1 MSNHQYGCPK
11 CGVALESAQDVS
23 GRKVRCLGCFTVFV
37 AGGERAEPKRTV
49 RRTTPEPIQ
58 QYVPPLPK
66 SRRIPVVGFMVVGG
80 ALVLAIGLTIFF
92 GIKYKNRLDDHES
105 KVVAQKSASDKTPVA
120 AKTAPPKTTP
130 TKPSSDPVVPRK
142 EEEEDT
148 SVVPA
153 VNPDSGTK
161 PLDVGTKP
169 ADSGTKPADA
179 GTKPPAK
186 KDDLKIPDIGSLLPK
201 LPGPD
206 VPVAKKGDVP
216 SAPPESKPI
225 ETKPEPAEPVRGDG
239 QIPPKLL
246 ESLKAGTVFIKVRTR
261 EFQASGSGFV
271 LKVDGDTALIVTNQ
285 HVAQAKSREGFAA
298 RDADIE
304 VIFHSG
310 RPKEFSRKAELIAA
324 DAEHDLAVLQVTGVR
339 NAENFPA
346 AINTKDRPPLAETTP
361 IYIIGFPFG
370 EGLAIAKGNN
380 PAVTISRGTITSLR
394 DDETGDTVFIQI
406 DADANPGNSGGPVVD
421 GRGRLVGV
429 LKGGKPGTKINFAIP
444 SNEVTRMV
452 TGRVSDLEF
461 RVNRVVRDTIEVD
474 VRGSL
479 VDPMGHVKS
488 ASLRV
493 VRADDLKSK
502 PKVGADGKWAAL
514 EGSEKTELKI
524 TGKSVSGRID
534 LPLRNRDRGE
544 IDILFQP
551 ACTDKDGRTHYF
563 APVSQTVR
571 ITEGPPTGRIP
582 GPGGPP
588 PGVDGPPP
596 GVGGPVAP
604 NPMIPGKPGGP
615 PPAPKAAPI
624 GPVAPAVP
632 GGAPG
637 GAPVA
642 PIPMA
647 PRPKG

>member
-1 MSNHQYGCPK
+1 MSNHRYACPK
-11 CGVALESAQDVS
+11 CGVALESAQDVG

-37 AGGERAEPKRTV
+37 AGGERPEPKRTAH
-49 RRTTPEPIQ
+49 RTTPEPVQ

-66 SRRIPVVGFMVVGG
+66 SRRIPVAGFMVVGG
-80 ALVLAIGLTIFF
+80 ALVLAVGLTIFF
-92 GIKYKNRLDDHES
+92 GIKYKNRLDDNES
-105 KVVAQKSASDKTPVA
+105 KVAAQKSANEKATAA
-120 AKTAPPKTTP
+120 AKTTP
-130 TKPSSDPVVPRK
+130 AKAASTKPAPAPEPVVTRK

-148 SVVPA
+148 PVVPA

-161 PLDVGTKP
+161 PADVPTKPSDPGTKP
-169 ADSGTKPADA
+169 SDG

-206 VPVAKKGDVP
+206 VPVVKKGDTP
-216 SAPPESKPI
+216 AAPPETKPV
-225 ETKPEPAEPVRGDG
+225 ESRPEPAEPVRGDG

-246 ESLKAGTVFIKVRTR
+246 ESLKASTVFIKVRTR

-285 HVAQAKSREGFAA
+285 HVAQAESRKGVVA
-298 RDADIE
+298 RDAEIE
-304 VIFHSG
+304 VVFHSG

-324 DAEHDLAVLQVTGVR
+324 DADHDLAVLQVGGVR
-339 NAENFPA
+339 NVENFPT
-346 AINTKDRPPLAETTP
+346 AINTKDRPALAETTP

-370 EGLAIAKGNN
+370 EGLAVARGSN
-380 PAVTISRGTITSLR
+380 PALTISRGTITSLR

-444 SNEVTRMV
+444 SSEVTRMV
-452 TGRVSDLEF
+452 TGRVSDLDF
-461 RVNRVVRDTIEVD
+461 RVNRVVRDTIEMD

-479 VDPMGHVKS
+479 IDPMGHIVS

-493 VRADDLKSK
+493 VRADDLKGK

-514 EGSEKTELKI
+514 EGSEKAELKI
-524 TGKSVSGRID
+524 AGKSVTCRVD

-551 ACTDKDGRTHYF
+551 ACTDKEGRTHYF
-563 APVSQTVR
+563 APVSQTIR
-571 ITEGPPTGRIP
+571 ITEGPGTNSRIP
-582 GPGGPP
+582 GPGGVPAEGP
-588 PGVDGPPP
+588 PGGVGPRPGPPP
-596 GVGGPVAP
+596 GAPGAVGPRGGQTTNPVA
-604 NPMIPGKPGGP
+604 PGGP
-615 PPAPKAAPI
+615 P
-624 GPVAPAVP
+624 
-632 GGAPG
+632 GGASGGMPPPPPG
-637 GAPVA
+637 P
-642 PIPMA
+642 P